1 MDEVKTH
8 WDSMRIPPKMKYL
21 MPIQHN
27 PIHHHQLLSNTHSF
41 FIISFNT
48 TQYIIILGR

>member
-27 PIHHHQLLSNTHSF
+27 PIHHHPWA
-41 FIISFNT
+41 IIRQNQFSHT
-48 TQYIIILGR
+48 SPMQY